1 MDSEIRNKLLIIASR
16 GQSFEEADVDESY
29 REEFDKILN
38 EIKNAPGGVMI
49 SPLNEWV
56 GDEYDEII
64 EIMERATR
72 GGKHTSDDT

>member
-1 MDSEIRNKLLIIASR
+1 MDSEIRNKLFIIASR
-16 GQSFEEADVDESY
+16 GQSFEEADVDVSD

-38 EIKNAPGGVMI
+38 EIKNAPGGGMI